1 MKRLSILLFA
11 VALAVSA
18 AAQTT
23 VKVNVPNLVAVDEQ
37 FNLTFIIEGEHAPS
51 DFKWTPSEDFQLVW
65 GPQKGTSTS
74 VSIINGKTT
83 RSSQT
88 TYTYVLMPKRSGT
101 FRIEPAV
108 AKVKGDEFMS
118 KAASVQ
124 VVSNQPSQSQGQ
136 SRQSSSGQQEERQ
149 DSQARTG
156 TIDGEDLFMR
166 LSLSKTKVV
175 VGETVTATLKLY
187 QRVNIAGFED
197 AKFPDFN
204 GFWSQEVQAPQN
216 IEFHRESIGDVIY
229 NAAVLRSWTL
239 IPQQAGDI
247 TVNPAELVCL
257 VNVRAPRSSSGSIF
271 DSFFQ
276 DDYRTIR
283 KRVTTPA
290 YTVHVSKVPA
300 GAPASF
306 GGGVG
311 SFRMSAALT
320 RDSLQT
326 HDAASLKI
334 TVTGKGN
341 LSLLEAPK
349 VDFPPDFE
357 VYDVKVSE
365 TAGSRTFEYPFIPR
379 SHGDFMIG
387 PVEYSYYDVSA
398 SKYVTLTAAEMPL
411 KVSRGAEAVAETG
424 GTLVPSTVRKD
435 VKDLN
440 RDIRSISSVM
450 PSLRRKGDFF
460 VCSAGFTLILVFLV
474 LAAVSTLVVFRRI
487 GRRRADVVGTKNRG
501 AVKMARKRLAR
512 AGEFLSK
519 DLYTAFYEELHKA
532 LLGFVSDKLNMNASE
547 MSRENICSR
556 LRENGVPEKIADEFV
571 ALIDACEYARYAP
584 SEGHEAMNAHYESAV
599 SVISTIGEGMKKNS
613 KSGTVAAALLVAM
626 MLPLSRPASAQ
637 DAGSLWA
644 AGVEAYGE
652 GRWSDAADAWNA
664 VAVSGLES
672 SELYYNLGNAYFR
685 ASEYGRAIL
694 NYERAL
700 KIDPSNGDA
709 AFNLEYASTMVQDRI
724 EEIPEFFV
732 KTWLRSLCRTMSSN
746 AWAVLFLILFA
757 AALAMGVVFALATS
771 SSWKKTGFWSGIV
784 LALVAALCL
793 SMSLWQR
800 SEYESGDYAIVLSP
814 VASVKSSPYGD
825 SSKDLFILH
834 EGAKTRVL
842 EVVGD
847 WSNIELSDGRQGWIK
862 SSSVELI

>member
-1 MKRLSILLFA
+1 MRKLAIIL
-11 VALAVSA
+11 ALLA
-18 AAQTT
+18 ASLTAFAQTSI
-23 VKVNVPNLVAVDEQ
+23 KVQLPNVVASDEQ
-37 FNLTFIIEGEHAPS
+37 FNISFIIEGENSPS
-51 DFKWTPSEDFQLVW
+51 SFDWDPGENFQLVW

-74 VSIINGKTT
+74 ITIVNGKRTK
-83 RSSQT
+83 SSQF
-88 TYTYVLMPKRSGT
+88 TYTYVLLPRKSGNFSIPEAT
-101 FRIEPAV
+101 ATIKGETITSQHKSIE
-108 AKVKGDEFMS
+108 
-118 KAASVQ
+118 
-124 VVSNQPSQSQGQ
+124 VVSGGSSSQESQSSGGSASQGG
-136 SRQSSSGQQEERQ
+136 SSSQ
-149 DSQARTG
+149 SAATG
-156 TIDGEDLFMR
+156 EIPQNDLF
-166 LSLSKTKVV
+166 LKFSLSKTNVV
-175 VGETVTATLKLY
+175 VGEPVTATLKLY

-387 PVEYSYYDVSA
+387 SVEYSYYDVSA

-501 AVKMARKRLAR
+501 AVKMARKRLSQ
-512 AGEFLSK
+512 AGTFLK
-519 DLYTAFYEELHKA
+519 GNLYTAFYEELHKA
-532 LLGFVSDKLNMNASE
+532 LLGFVSDKFNMNAAD
-547 MSRENICSR
+547 MSKENILSR
-556 LRENGVPEKIADEFV
+556 MQENGINDDSASGLIE
-571 ALIDACEYARYAP
+571 LIDACEYARYAP
-584 SEGHEAMNAHYESAV
+584 SEGAIPDN
-599 SVISTIGEGMKKNS
+599 VIF
-613 KSGTVAAALLVAM
+613 
-626 MLPLSRPASAQ
+626 
-637 DAGSLWA
+637 
-644 AGVEAYGE
+644 
-652 GRWSDAADAWNA
+652 WSETLTDLIADA
-664 VAVSGLES
+664 
-672 SELYYNLGNAYFR
+672 
-685 ASEYGRAIL
+685 
-694 NYERAL
+694 
-700 KIDPSNGDA
+700 
-709 AFNLEYASTMVQDRI
+709 
-724 EEIPEFFV
+724 
-732 KTWLRSLCRTMSSN
+732 
-746 AWAVLFLILFA
+746 
-757 AALAMGVVFALATS
+757 
-771 SSWKKTGFWSGIV
+771 
-784 LALVAALCL
+784 
-793 SMSLWQR
+793 
-800 SEYESGDYAIVLSP
+800 
-814 VASVKSSPYGD
+814 
-825 SSKDLFILH
+825 
-834 EGAKTRVL
+834 
-842 EVVGD
+842 
-847 WSNIELSDGRQGWIK
+847 
-862 SSSVELI
+862 